1 MQGGRGG
8 RQMSSELANWQRQA
22 SELTG
27 KRAQSAWSESSWSKR
42 QHGKRAQANEL
53 RADELPVAC
62 MANELRAHGSERQHG
77 KQAHMA
83 NKLRAGELRAES
95 W

>member
-1 MQGGRGG
+1 
-8 RQMSSELANWQRQA
+8 MSSELANWQRQA
-22 SELTG
+22 SEL
-27 KRAQSAWSESSWSKR
+27 RA
-42 QHGKRAQANEL
+42 HGPRVHGL
-53 RADELPVAC
+53 RGS

-83 NKLRAGELRAES
+83 NKLRTGELRAGELQG

>member
-1 MQGGRGG
+1 
-8 RQMSSELANWQRQA
+8 MSL
-22 SELTG
+22 
-27 KRAQSAWSESSWSKR
+27 
-42 QHGKRAQANEL
+42 QANEL

-83 NKLRAGELRAES
+83 NKLRAGELRAGELQS
-95 W
+95 WWTPAACRLSNQSWYISYGFDITPGG

>member
-1 MQGGRGG
+1 
-8 RQMSSELANWQRQA
+8 MSL
-22 SELTG
+22 
-27 KRAQSAWSESSWSKR
+27 
-42 QHGKRAQANEL
+42 QANEL

-62 MANELRAHGSERQHG
+62 MANELANELRAHGSERQHG

-83 NKLRAGELRAES
+83 NKLRAGELRAGELQG